1 MGFNRDQCDA
11 TYPVRKSLVNHKRLK
26 HSDAKLFACNQCIYT
41 TTNKDHLEQHIR
53 SLHEKVKET
62 CEVCRKTFSDKSNLR
77 KHVRKVHE
85 EIIHVTKAAE
95 KRKAIEPLETQPKRI
110 KTELVCGECH
120 KEFTEH
126 KNLNKHMKNIHM
138 QKNLKCNNCEYT
150 TNDWPNMQRHSES
163 CEKRMKEKE
172 VKGQNA
178 QRRRSVFLLVIKV
191 QMKMKHQMKIN
202 LASKEL

>member
-1 MGFNRDQCDA
+1 M
-11 TYPVRKSLVNHKRLK
+11 
-26 HSDAKLFACNQCIYT
+26 
-41 TTNKDHLEQHIR
+41 
-53 SLHEKVKET
+53 
-62 CEVCRKTFSDKSNLR
+62 CRKTFFDKSNLR

-85 EIIHVTKAAE
+85 EIIHVTKAPE
-95 KRKAIEPLETQPKRI
+95 KRKAIEALESQPKRI

-163 CEKRMKEKE
+163 CEKRTKEKE
-172 VKGQNA
+172 VKVQNA
-178 QRRRSVFLLVIKV
+178 QRAREEQSMAYFCN
-191 QMKMKHQMKIN
+191 QGPNEDETSDENQ
-202 LASKEL
+202 SCFQ